1 METSQIYIAISI
13 ILLAV
18 VALVASFRSRNYN
31 RKRLTPL
38 AGIAFGFVLAAIM
51 FSDNRI
57 IGYSLIGVGI
67 MLAVIDVVIKHRGNR
82 RENLSNTVQKDFS

>member
-13 ILLAV
+13 ILLAI
-18 VALVASFRSRNYN
+18 VALIASFRSRNYN

-51 FSDNRI
+51 FSDNRPV
-57 IGYSLIGVGI
+57 GYSLIGIGI
-67 MLAVIDVVIKHRGNR
+67 MLAVIDIVIKHRGNQS
-82 RENLSNTVQKDFS
+82 ENLSS